1 MSSLTDMSETGDGTT
16 GWIYTGDAAN
26 GVAAGSDYTLAAGV
40 AGGLEVQCNKPGA
53 ANPLVGWYTAPTGG
67 IVDDYHMLAYEFSG
81 SWVVWSPGGTD
92 IVTNPRTYEAGDHIR
107 IRFNSTNDVTV
118 EIARAGAPTT
128 WLLLAFA
135 TITRSVTLYPKLGSL
150 STDGAVLSAP
160 KVSV

>member
-1 MSSLTDMSETGDGTT
+1 MTETGDGTA

-53 ANPLVGWYTAPTGG
+53 GNPLVGWYTEPTGG
-67 IVDDYHMLAYEFSG
+67 IVDDYHMLAYAFNPGSG
-81 SWVVWSPGGTD
+81 TEWVVWSPGGTD
-92 IVTNPRTYEAGDHIR
+92 IVTNPRAYEAGDHLR
-107 IRFNSTNDVTV
+107 IRFDSTNGLTV
-118 EIARAGAPTT
+118 ELARAGAPTT
-128 WLLLAFA
+128 WLPLAAA